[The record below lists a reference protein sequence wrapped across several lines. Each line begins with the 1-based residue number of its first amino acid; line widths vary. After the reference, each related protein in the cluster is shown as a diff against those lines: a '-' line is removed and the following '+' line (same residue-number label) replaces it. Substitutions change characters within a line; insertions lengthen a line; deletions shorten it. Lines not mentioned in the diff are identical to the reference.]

1 MLRSSQ
7 MWLVCFLVAVLYF
20 PSSFC
25 GHVVQLTSQNFDQT
39 LADNKLVFINFY
51 ADWCRFSQMLAP
63 VFEQASD
70 LVHEEFPSGVVFG
83 RVDCES
89 EQEIAQRFHITKY
102 PTLKMWRNAQVARR
116 EYRGQRSVDAFSKFI
131 KEQMTSRIAEFHA
144 LSDLNV
150 DTSKRTV
157 IAYLES
163 KDSDN
168 FKTYEKV
175 AEEFRDDCNFH
186 VGVGDASL
194 KERQTGEN
202 IVFRPQHRGVEG
214 EMVFMGDLRNYE
226 LMKSWISD
234 KCIPLVREITFE
246 NAEELTEE
254 GIPFLLLFHHPDD
267 KQSVDLFKTEVAR
280 ELVQEKGSI
289 NFLIADGLKFSHPLH
304 HLGKGPEDLP
314 LVAIDSFKHMYLLP
328 KFDDIKKPGRL
339 KKFVKDL
346 HSGKLHREFHH
357 GPDPAEQGHE
367 EEETTET
374 DSPKEAG
381 TEKETETGQG
391 TETQKTG
398 SGKTNSGSG
407 RKEQTSPPETVFK
420 KLAPSYNR
428 YTLLRDEL

>member
-1 MLRSSQ
+1 
-7 MWLVCFLVAVLYF
+7 MWLICLLVAVLYL
-20 PSSFC
+20 PCTFC

-39 LADNKLVFINFY
+39 LAGNKVVFVNFY

-63 VFEQASD
+63 IFDQASD
-70 LVHEEFPSGVVFG
+70 LVHEEYPSNVVFG
-83 RVDCES
+83 RVDCEA

-102 PTLKMWRNAQVARR
+102 PTLKMWRNQQVTRR
-116 EYRGQRSVDAFSKFI
+116 EYRGQRSVDAFSKYI
-131 KEQMTSRIAEFHA
+131 KEQMTSKIVEFHA
-144 LSDLNV
+144 LSDLNI
-150 DTSKRTV
+150 DTSKRTIV
-157 IAYLES
+157 AYLES
-163 KDSDN
+163 RDSDS
-168 FKTYEKV
+168 FKTFEKV
-175 AEEFRDDCNFH
+175 ADEFRDDCNFH

-202 IVFRPQHRGVEG
+202 IIFRPPNRGQEG
-214 EMVFMGDLRNYE
+214 EMVYMGDLTNLE

-254 GIPFLLLFHHPDD
+254 GLPFLLLFHHPEDTA
-267 KQSVDLFKTEVAR
+267 SVEFFKSEVAKQ
-280 ELVQEKGSI
+280 LIQEKGSI

-328 KFDDIKKPGRL
+328 KFDDIKTPGKL
-339 KKFVKDL
+339 KKFVQDL

-357 GPDPAEQGHE
+357 GPDPEEQAQE
-367 EEETTET
+367 EVDATET
-374 DSPKEAG
+374 DSPETAG
-381 TEKETETGQG
+381 TETDQGTETK

-398 SGKTNSGSG
+398 SGRTGSGSG